1 MCLAYIEC
9 LHLDGARSCAERPV
23 CAQGV
28 EIYTRLPARFVT
40 GPLELVSPKSA
51 SARSWIAETVA
62 RVALPFW
69 LSFPARAA
77 LVSPSA
83 LVRPSATDKRVFF
96 FFFQNRAH
104 SRRGRVHPEL
114 GLCVC
119 PLPLLIL
126 RDPNAPVECTAT
138 NNHRLASTAHSFWQL
153 LVISGTARRLAYLMY
168 LSAQSICG

>member
-1 MCLAYIEC
+1 MARVYPCKTGIEKRLLTWPARVFAAARSQMCLAYIEC

-96 FFFQNRAH
+96 PFFSEPCALEAGEGAPRARFVRL
-104 SRRGRVHPEL
+104 SVTASNSQGPQRACRVY
-114 GLCVC
+114 C
-119 PLPLLIL
+119 
-126 RDPNAPVECTAT
+126 N
-138 NNHRLASTAHSFWQL
+138 
-153 LVISGTARRLAYLMY
+153 
-168 LSAQSICG
+168 